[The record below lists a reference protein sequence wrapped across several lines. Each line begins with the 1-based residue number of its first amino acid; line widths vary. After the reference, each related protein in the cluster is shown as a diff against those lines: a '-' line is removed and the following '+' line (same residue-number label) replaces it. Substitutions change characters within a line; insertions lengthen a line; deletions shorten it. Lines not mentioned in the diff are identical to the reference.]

1 MLPCGWTLRVS
12 VVTTFLALGL
22 VHQSVL
28 STDLGATFDWASPCV
43 SRQADCRMKSLFRI
57 LSTSRQLACQLS
69 TPARR
74 CVPQVVRH
82 LRKNPHGHNTMGSF
96 VVLFALGFLYFQA
109 QPTTAGTDPTSPNS
123 DELLADVKSMFA
135 EEPASGETKPTDD
148 SPAFVANDKPT
159 LTGKDALKEVDRLL
173 AETEVKLE
181 KTSAYSAKFIK
192 QERLGNSLT
201 EVQVIQFRMFHN
213 PKKISM
219 KWEGGQ
225 DAGQRVV
232 YVEGENGGDM
242 LVRKQKGFEAR
253 LGVIPLAPAG
263 SLALKHSRYPV
274 TKAGLLEL
282 TKVIREQRAL
292 DLKHDSGI
300 TSKMLEHQQL
310 DGHEVIVF
318 SIEYDNSKLAPDDKH
333 EYRKTLIYLDAA
345 TKFPVCVR
353 TFGWP
358 DKIHGANPE
367 KLDQTTLLE
376 LYAYKDIDL
385 APRIS
390 QEEFLREKL

>member
-1 MLPCGWTLRVS
+1 MLPCGWTLRAS
-12 VVTTFLALGL
+12 IVTSFLALGF
-22 VHQSVL
+22 VHQTVL
-28 STDLGATFDWASPCV
+28 SKDLGAAFEWASPRV
-43 SRQADCRMKSLFRI
+43 SRKAVCRMKSLSWL
-57 LSTSRQLACQLS
+57 LSSTRWLTS
-69 TPARR
+69 PARR
-74 CVPQVVRH
+74 SLPHVVRH
-82 LRKNPHGHNTMGSF
+82 LRKNPQGQNTLGSF
-96 VVLFALGFLYFQA
+96 VVLFAIGFLYFQT
-109 QPTTAGTDPTSPNS
+109 QPITAGTDPAPANS
-123 DELLADVKSMFA
+123 DELLADVKTMFGD
-135 EEPASGETKPTDD
+135 ESASPNVKAVDGTT
-148 SPAFVANDKPT
+148 AFVANDKPT
-159 LTGKDALKEVDRLL
+159 LTGKEALQEIVKIL
-173 AETEVKLE
+173 ADTEAKLE
-181 KTSAYSAKFIK
+181 KISAYSAKFIK
-192 QERLGNSLT
+192 QERLGASLT
-201 EVQVIQFRMFHN
+201 EIQVIQFRMFHS
-213 PKKISM
+213 PKRISM

-232 YVEGENGGDM
+232 FVDGENNGDM

-253 LGVIPLAPAG
+253 LGVIPLDPAG

-282 TKVIREQRAL
+282 TKVIREQRIL
-292 DLKHDSGI
+292 DLQHESGI
-300 TSKMLEHQQL
+300 TAKMLERQQL
-310 DGHEVIVF
+310 DGREVILF
-318 SIEYDNSKLAPDDKH
+318 TIDYENQKLSPDPKH
-333 EYRKTLIYLDAA
+333 EYRKTLIYIDAT

>member
-1 MLPCGWTLRVS
+1 MLPCGRTLRVS

-28 STDLGATFDWASPCV
+28 SKDLGAAFDWASPCV
-43 SRQADCRMKSLFRI
+43 SRKAVCRMKRLFR
-57 LSTSRQLACQLS
+57 LFGTSRQLATRLT

-74 CVPQVVRH
+74 CLPYVVGH
-82 LRKNPHGHNTMGSF
+82 LRKNPQGPNTMGSF
-96 VVLFALGFLYFQA
+96 VVLFAIGFLYFQA
-109 QPTTAGTDPTSPNS
+109 QPTTAGTDPTPANS
-123 DELLADVKSMFA
+123 ADLLADVKTMFSD
-135 EEPASGETKPTDD
+135 EPTSVETKTTDGAA
-148 SPAFVANDKPT
+148 AFVANDKPT
-159 LTGKDALKEVDRLL
+159 LTGKDALKEIDRVL
-173 AETEVKLE
+173 AETEAKLE

-201 EVQVIQFRMFHN
+201 EMQVIQFRMFHN

-232 YVEGENGGDM
+232 YVDGENGGDM

-253 LGVIPLAPAG
+253 LGVIPLDPAG
-263 SLALKHSRYPV
+263 VLALKHSRYPV

-292 DLKHDSGI
+292 DIKHDTGI
-300 TSKMLEHQQL
+300 TAKMLERQQL
-310 DGHEVIVF
+310 DGHEVILF
-318 SIEYDNSKLAPDDKH
+318 SIEYDNHTLAPDAKH
-333 EYRKTLIYLDAA
+333 EYRKTLIYIDAT